1 MPLESTYKNTNFR
14 LCKKPE
20 NAAIFQ
26 SLSSGKEKD
35 SETGYHYFGA
45 RYYNSDLSLWLSVD
59 PMSDKYP
66 SLSPYNYCAWNPMKL
81 VDPDGSET
89 IDNDDIVIK
98 GSNNSSLTIKTSVV
112 DITLHTKQDLRG
124 NHVIDASSK
133 QVVIG
138 YEVGGDATG
147 SAVFQSSGSVYKQ
160 SVMFLSGDYSGYWY
174 DYVGGEA
181 QMNVSNSAEGT
192 IGAHANWFV
201 GIYNGI
207 KKDFKPGSFAGEY
220 YGISAGVSGNL
231 IGIGGGVDGSWAKS
245 SNENWHTFS
254 LGSSFS
260 IGPQVD
266 LGSGVIGGYGGGNL
280 GGIKLVTPEKRTKD
294 RTFLDR
300 MINTVTH
307 KPFIKL

>member
-1 MPLESTYKNTNFR
+1 LSPVALFLRKNI
-14 LCKKPE
+14 K
-20 NAAIFQ
+20 IFHSDNNPTLPMTTTISAYQ
-26 SLSSGKEKD
+26 IHCSFSGKEKD
-35 SETGYHYFGA
+35 SETGYYYFGA
-45 RYYNSDLSLWLSVD
+45 RYYNPDLSLWLSVD

-174 DYVGGEA
+174 D
-181 QMNVSNSAEGT
+181 
-192 IGAHANWFV
+192 
-201 GIYNGI
+201 
-207 KKDFKPGSFAGEY
+207 
-220 YGISAGVSGNL
+220 
-231 IGIGGGVDGSWAKS
+231 
-245 SNENWHTFS
+245 
-254 LGSSFS
+254 
-260 IGPQVD
+260 
-266 LGSGVIGGYGGGNL
+266 
-280 GGIKLVTPEKRTKD
+280 
-294 RTFLDR
+294 
-300 MINTVTH
+300 
-307 KPFIKL
+307 

>member
-1 MPLESTYKNTNFR
+1 MHPQSIQNNTNFTVSKR
-14 LCKKPE
+14 PE
-20 NAAIFQ
+20 NTPILGPIF
-26 SLSSGKEKD
+26 SGKEKD
-35 SETGYHYFGA
+35 SETVYYYFGA
-45 RYYNSDLSLWLSVD
+45 RYYNPDLSLWLSVD
-59 PMSDKYP
+59 PMADKYP
-66 SLSPYNYCAWNPMKL
+66 SLSPYNYCAWNPLKL

-98 GSNNSSLTIKTSVV
+98 GSNNSSLTIKTSAV
-112 DITLHTKQDLRG
+112 DITLHTKQDLKG
-124 NHVIDASSK
+124 NHVIDARSK
-133 QVVIG
+133 QAVIG

-192 IGAHANWFV
+192 IGLHDNFFIGFYSGSADEFTP
-201 GIYNGI
+201 
-207 KKDFKPGSFAGEY
+207 KSFAGSY
-220 YGISAGVSGNL
+220 FGADGGISGNIL
-231 IGIGGGVDGSWAKS
+231 AVGITLDGSWAKS
-245 SNENWHTFS
+245 KDGKWKTFS
-254 LGSSFS
+254 VGSSFS

-294 RTFLDR
+294 RSFFDR

-307 KPFIKL
+307 KPFF